1 METEFLKNSI
11 LRLCAQPRTFE
22 FLSKKMQGLD
32 PIILQE
38 IINELECTDGRLQK
52 DNDYWVVKTIKSP
65 TLELGYPAPPIHYL
79 KKYMG
84 HFDFLKSPHPLDFEW
99 RNTSKSLNYLTE
111 LVTQINK
118 PEESVLLMGM
128 PTLFANICVKDIPQ
142 NVKLV
147 ERNEPIIESLL
158 KLTNDK
164 NSIIKADIFKAKPS
178 EIGKHSCAIMDPPW
192 YSDHFYQ
199 FVWLASKS
207 LKVGGTMII
216 SIPPINTKP
225 DIDTQR
231 LEWFSFCQKQGLCIE
246 NLLASRLEYAM
257 PFFEFNAF
265 RAAGIKNILPFWRTG
280 DVVTFKK
287 IRETDSERPHF
298 IEPTSTW
305 REKTID
311 SVRIRVNT
319 ALKSPGDFVINSLVP
334 PTDILPSVSKSDD
347 RRVGVNIWTSGNRI
361 FNASKPDIFLKYLNT
376 FGTPSLGNK
385 EEAIV
390 HKFIQM
396 IVELEK
402 QEFDDY
408 LNWLYYEMERQGF

>member
-1 METEFLKNSI
+1 
-11 LRLCAQPRTFE
+11 
-22 FLSKKMQGLD
+22 
-32 PIILQE
+32 
-38 IINELECTDGRLQK
+38 
-52 DNDYWVVKTIKSP
+52 
-65 TLELGYPAPPIHYL
+65 
-79 KKYMG
+79 MG